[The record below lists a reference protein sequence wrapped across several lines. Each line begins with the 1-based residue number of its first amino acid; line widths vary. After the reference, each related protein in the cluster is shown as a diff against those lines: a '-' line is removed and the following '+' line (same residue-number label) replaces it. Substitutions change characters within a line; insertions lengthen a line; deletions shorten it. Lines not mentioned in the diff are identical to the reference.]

1 MSWVLLKVVLTNPSK
16 NLHLFF
22 PVILCI
28 CDVFIFLPPEMFN
41 KSWQLSQ
48 ELSPE
53 LLLNYRLKTLLFM
66 FKLKKCW
73 ENSHH
78 VTVQVVFH
86 HLTAVLF
93 SWELVHVYF
102 IIIDMCDYEYNT
114 RLFVSSLPHRD
125 HVSPDGSPWRSQDLH
140 FLTDLKRKNMNFL
153 YFSFSVIFKLWLN
166 LSYFIV
172 YISV

>member
-102 IIIDMCDYEYNT
+102 IIIDLIMNITEVY
-114 RLFVSSLPHRD
+114 LFFHLFHPEIMFLLEKYVFLVFLFLC
-125 HVSPDGSPWRSQDLH
+125 HVQAGQ
-140 FLTDLKRKNMNFL
+140 
-153 YFSFSVIFKLWLN
+153 LWLN
-166 LSYFIV
+166 LSHFIL
-172 YISV
+172 